1 MTKFVVFLAF
11 LLLLNSCFL
20 KKKAV
25 DVPVNEP
32 IIAEEIFI
40 DSSIVRFQV
49 SENGLD
55 TAFFNLDYKFFAK
68 EDSIWQKKANSII
81 ADFIYT
87 STQFETD
94 STFITPCKESFFTSC
109 LDSFYR
115 QAQIDYSESEYP
127 SMWSYD
133 GKAEVI
139 DINSER
145 ICLSNDVYT
154 YTGGAHPNGY
164 SEYINIDRKTGQI
177 LKLHDLISDTTEYY
191 KIAEKYFR
199 EAIEVSE
206 TEDLDQLGFWFYER
220 GFYCNDNFFIGQDAI
235 HFLFNTY
242 EIGPYA
248 AGQIE
253 FSVPFTLS
261 KHLFKIDL
269 SKK

>member
-1 MTKFVVFLAF
+1 MKKLLVFLSF
-11 LLLLNSCFL
+11 LMMLNSCFL
-20 KKKAV
+20 KKKQAPIKV
-25 DVPVNEP
+25 VEP
-32 IIAEEIFI
+32 IIVEEVYV
-40 DSSIVRFQV
+40 DSSISRYQV

-55 TAFFNLDYKFFAK
+55 TSFFNLDYKFFAK
-68 EDSIWQKKANSII
+68 EDSSWKKKANSII
-81 ADFIYT
+81 ADFIYS

-94 STFITPCKESFFTSC
+94 STFIVPCKPDFFRSC

-115 QAQIDYSESEYP
+115 QAILDYSETEYP
-127 SMWSYD
+127 TMWSYD
-133 GKAEVI
+133 GTAEVL
-139 DINSER
+139 DIYSTYV
-145 ICLSNDVYT
+145 CLANQVYT

-164 SEYINIDRKTGQI
+164 YEYINIDRKTGEI
-177 LKLHDLISDTTEYY
+177 LKLDDIISDTTEFF
-191 KIAEKYFR
+191 KIAEKFFR
-199 EAIEVSE
+199 DAVEVSE

-220 GFYCNDNFFIGQDAI
+220 GFYCNNNFHIGEDAI

-242 EIGPYA
+242 EIAPYA